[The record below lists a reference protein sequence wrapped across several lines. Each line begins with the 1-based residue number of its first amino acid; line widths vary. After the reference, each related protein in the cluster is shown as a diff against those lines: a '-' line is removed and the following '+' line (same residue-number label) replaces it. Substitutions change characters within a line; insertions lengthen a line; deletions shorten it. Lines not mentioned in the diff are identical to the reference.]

1 MNEHGYKKG
10 NRTKNGYN
18 FFNERNIKHIIDNP
32 TYTGNLVY
40 GRTATKAREDDPE
53 SMHRVKSDDYIM
65 TEVKEMQIIE
75 QITWDTARRKRQETG
90 GKKLKI
96 EKEHEYITKMS
107 GVWKI
112 FIWCTNERKKAK
124 RWYVVSYLL

>member
-1 MNEHGYKKG
+1 MIAKYLNEHGYKKG

-18 FFNERNIKHIIDNP
+18 FFNERNIKNIIDNP

-65 TEVKEMQIIE
+65 TAVRFGLHI
-75 QITWDTARRKRQETG
+75 
-90 GKKLKI
+90 
-96 EKEHEYITKMS
+96 
-107 GVWKI
+107 
-112 FIWCTNERKKAK
+112 
-124 RWYVVSYLL
+124 